1 MMKTLTQVLKAKRA
15 QAEPIIVPYI
25 MAGDGGLETL
35 GETISFLEKNGV
47 SAIEIG
53 VPFSDPVADGPVIQ
67 KAGLRALN
75 AEVSLRKIIKTLQTI
90 TSDVPLVLMTY
101 FNPVFQIGIEAFID
115 ELKNTTVGG
124 LIIPDLPYE
133 HQDLL
138 MPYLEQADIAL
149 VPLISLTSSKE
160 RIEKIVNKAEG
171 FIYAVTVNGTTG
183 TRHTF
188 DENVGPYLQQIK
200 TQTDIPVLAGFG
212 VSEVKHVEQFM
223 QVCDGVIIG
232 SKIVQLLHER
242 KEAELAEFL
251 TRIREVKVRA

>member
-1 MMKTLTQVLKAKRA
+1 M
-15 QAEPIIVPYI
+15 
-25 MAGDGGLETL
+25 
-35 GETISFLEKNGV
+35 EKNGV

-90 TSDVPLVLMTY
+90 TSNVPLVLMTY

-133 HQDLL
+133 HQALL
-138 MPYLEQADIAL
+138 TPYLEKADIAL

-188 DENVGPYLQQIK
+188 DENVGPYLQQ
-200 TQTDIPVLAGFG
+200 LN
-212 VSEVKHVEQFM
+212 
-223 QVCDGVIIG
+223 
-232 SKIVQLLHER
+232 R
-242 KEAELAEFL
+242 K
-251 TRIREVKVRA
+251 RISLF